1 MRISDWSSD
10 VCSSD
15 LRFEVQHVKTV
26 SAGGKT
32 ETGPWKLRYEGAY
45 AYADEQEHGSI
56 DPITFRHKF
65 EEPGELGVTFDYA
78 RLGRPG
84 YAIDAGEAAFF
95 DPAVYEFDKIERS
108 TLSLSKD
115 REWSGRVDV
124 TRSFA
129 LDTGTFDIQA
139 GGQARLRE
147 KN

>member
-95 DPAVYEFDKIERS
+95 DTAVYEFDKIERS
-108 TLSLSKD
+108 TLRLSSEERRVGKACVSTGGTG
-115 REWSGRVDV
+115 WSR
-124 TRSFA
+124 F
-129 LDTGTFDIQA
+129 
-139 GGQARLRE
+139 
-147 KN
+147 N

>member
-84 YAIDAGEAAFF
+84 YA
-95 DPAVYEFDKIERS
+95 
-108 TLSLSKD
+108 TD
-115 REWSGRVDV
+115 RESVG
-124 TRSFA
+124 
-129 LDTGTFDIQA
+129 A
-139 GGQARLRE
+139 GQRG
-147 KN
+147 

>member
-95 DPAVYEFDKIERS
+95 DPAVYEFRS
-108 TLSLSKD
+108 EEHTSELQSLMRISYAVFCLKKKTTDQQD
-115 REWSGRVDV
+115 R
-124 TRSFA
+124 TH
-129 LDTGTFDIQA
+129 TH
-139 GGQARLRE
+139 
-147 KN
+147 N